1 MTIITKTI
9 SASLVSLSLFIVG
22 CSTVPESA
30 QKVIESKQN
39 AIMEMHT
46 QTAEFNSNNQIEVNV
61 KLPPGTY
68 EIADI
73 EGFEI
78 ASVSIPQDMTV
89 ASLAAYD
96 AIGRINIPENVAIS
110 ALRVLSPLAGFGI
123 GAWQNT
129 VTHRSNT
136 DMMKSLGNGMFEL
149 NSQFIQDPPVIQPEV
164 VNPVVV
170 EPEVVTTNP

>member
-1 MTIITKTI
+1 MKFTIATI
-9 SASLVSLSLFIVG
+9 LSFSLFLVG

-30 QKVIESKQN
+30 QQVIESKQN

-46 QTAEFNSNNQIEVNV
+46 QTAEFNSNNQIKVNV

-68 EIADI
+68 EISDI

-96 AIGRINIPENVAIS
+96 AIGRINVPENVAIS
-110 ALRVLSPLAGFGI
+110 ALRVLAPLAGFGI

-129 VTHRSNT
+129 VIHRSNT

-149 NSQFIQDPPVIQPEV
+149 NSQFIQDPPVVQPEI
-164 VNPVVV
+164 VNPVIV
-170 EPEVVTTNP
+170 EPEVVTTTSSP

>member
-1 MTIITKTI
+1 MKILIGTLLSI
-9 SASLVSLSLFIVG
+9 SLFLVG
-22 CSTVPESA
+22 CSTVPESV
-30 QKVIESKQN
+30 QEVVQSKQN

-46 QTAEFNSNNQIEVNV
+46 QTAEFNANNEIQVNV

-68 EIADI
+68 EITDI

-123 GAWQNT
+123 GAWQN
-129 VTHRSNT
+129 VAIHQSNT
-136 DMMKSLGNGMFEL
+136 NMMKSLGNGMFEL
-149 NSQFIQDPPVIQPEV
+149 NSQFIQDPPIVQPEIV
-164 VNPVVV
+164 DPVVV
-170 EPEVVTTNP
+170 QPEVVTTTP